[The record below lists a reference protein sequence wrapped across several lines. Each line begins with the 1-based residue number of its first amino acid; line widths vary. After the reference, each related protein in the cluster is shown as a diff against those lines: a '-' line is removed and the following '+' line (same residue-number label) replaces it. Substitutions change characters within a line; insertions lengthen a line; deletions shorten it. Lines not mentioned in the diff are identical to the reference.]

1 MAANPRPPF
10 NSSPS
15 IRSDRTTN
23 ESLKRIYATLR
34 RFTLLHLESARLT
47 TTEKLTLLG
56 TAIVYGALLI
66 IFGSMALFFITIGI
80 GHLLATTIAEHFA
93 YLWVACF
100 YIVLV
105 LVIIIFKRQLI
116 LNPIC
121 RYLSRLLAPK
131 PEK

>member
-1 MAANPRPPF
+1 M
-10 NSSPS
+10 
-15 IRSDRTTN
+15 SDRTTN

-80 GHLLATTIAEHFA
+80 GHFA